1 MAEAKSILPIT
12 SIAEAFTTIA
22 RLTPEEAQA
31 LQSFLGSERSFWP
44 SDEVS
49 DQFCVTANLIRSD
62 ADTILSIVKFIY
74 DRLAER
80 RGEERDAAI
89 KAVAADHREDD
100 LTDQEFSTLVDR
112 LLGLLAYSEIHEKFR
127 KLHRLERGFLP
138 IASNFET
145 LVDLRPDFDDSATD
159 IVNFIPV
166 VSMRIKTS
174 SNDPSLRNFS
184 FTLPLEQVAAL
195 TKCVDRMNAK
205 LGILN
210 ARLATDPPAKK

>member
-1 MAEAKSILPIT
+1 M
-12 SIAEAFTTIA
+12 IA
-22 RLTPEEAQA
+22 RLTPEEASA

-44 SDEVS
+44 TDELS
-49 DQFCVTANLIRSD
+49 DQFCATAHLIRSD
-62 ADTILSIVKFIY
+62 ADTIVSILRFVY
-74 DRLAER
+74 DRLGDR
-80 RGEERDAAI
+80 RGEEREAAI
-89 KAVAADHREDD
+89 KAVAADNREDD
-100 LTDQEFSTLVDR
+100 LDDSAFAELVDR
-112 LLGLLAYSEIHEKFR
+112 LSGLLAYSEIHEKFR

-145 LVDLRPDFDDSATD
+145 LVDLRPDFDEKATD

-166 VSMRIKTS
+166 VSMRIKTL
-174 SNDPSLRNFS
+174 SNDPALRNFS

-205 LGILN
+205 LGVLN